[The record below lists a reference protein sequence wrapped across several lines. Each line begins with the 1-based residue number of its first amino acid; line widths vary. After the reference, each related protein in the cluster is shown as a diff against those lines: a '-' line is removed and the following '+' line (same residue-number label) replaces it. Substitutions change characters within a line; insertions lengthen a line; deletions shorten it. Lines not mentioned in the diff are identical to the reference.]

1 MARQTPT
8 RNRRAQRV
16 NPLTGADPSG
26 RLDVLAS
33 RVLERLV
40 GMSGSPLLH
49 DLYRI
54 GKDSLDRDI
63 HRALG
68 PRSLP
73 PAARRA
79 FRLIQRGELGVVGP
93 GPVGTGRGI
102 G

>member
-1 MARQTPT
+1 MVA
-8 RNRRAQRV
+8 
-16 NPLTGADPSG
+16 NPLTGVDPSG

-33 RVLERLV
+33 RLLERAV
-40 GMSGSPLLH
+40 GMSGSPLLTA
-49 DLYRI
+49 LYRV

-68 PRSLP
+68 PQALP
-73 PAARRA
+73 PIARRA
-79 FRLIQRGELGVVGP
+79 FRSIQRGEIRVLGP